1 LFTLGGGLGAALGA
15 AAVFCG
21 LHLDVRIAALVGM
34 AAMFAGASRALLAS
48 VVFAFETTRQPIGL
62 LPLLGGCTSA
72 FLIASLMMKNSIMT
86 EKIERRGVRVQGE
99 YTADYLHQVGVWTLL
114 GRPLITLRAKDSVG
128 DARAWMNARADGS
141 SHQGFPVVDGDGKLA
156 GVLTR
161 RDVFADDVPERT
173 LGELVKRAPV
183 VVYDDVSLREVADT
197 MARASVG
204 RVPIVRRA
212 APGVA
217 VGIVTRSD
225 LIGAHT
231 RRLAESVRVA
241 PRVRIPVPVPLKR
254 FRRSG

>member
-1 LFTLGGGLGAALGA
+1 
-15 AAVFCG
+15 
-21 LHLDVRIAALVGM
+21 
-34 AAMFAGASRALLAS
+34 
-48 VVFAFETTRQPIGL
+48 
-62 LPLLGGCTSA
+62 
-72 FLIASLMMKNSIMT
+72 MMKNSIMT

-99 YTADYLHQVGVWTLL
+99 YVADYLHQIGVWTLL
-114 GRPLITLRAKDSVG
+114 GRPVVTLQAKDSVG
-128 DARAWMNARADGS
+128 DARTWMNARAEGS
-141 SHQGFPVVDGDGKLA
+141 THQGFPVVDGAGKLV

-161 RDVFADDVPERT
+161 RDVFSEAPPEHT
-173 LGELVKRAPV
+173 LGELVKRTPV

-204 RVPIVRRA
+204 RVPIVRRS

-231 RRLAESVRVA
+231 RRLAESVRTA

-254 FRRSG
+254 FRRFG